1 MDSGT
6 RVTGWRRQSSAG
18 GLRRSTRVTARL
30 LLLGLCALA
39 SIATSSGCAAPT
51 LPLPPPAALAL
62 TSPDPVTGLVTVSG
76 EALPGAFVS
85 CVNVRLESG
94 VIVRSDAAGTFSLQ
108 ITAQTGDSL
117 LVWREK
123 DSNRGPYTELCVD
136 CMVRDR

>member
-1 MDSGT
+1 MDSG
-6 RVTGWRRQSSAG
+6 RRAIGWRRSATT
-18 GLRRSTRVTARL
+18 GLRGRLRATARWL
-30 LLLGLCALA
+30 VLGLGVLTAVA
-39 SIATSSGCAAPT
+39 AWTGCAAPT

-94 VIVRSDAAGTFSLQ
+94 VIVRSDATGVFSLQ
-108 ITAQTGDSL
+108 IVAQTGDSL
-117 LVWREK
+117 LVWQEM